1 MGTWIE
7 DHPNT
12 IIYYKDENFVITNG
26 GRLLW
31 NYLDVET
38 DDDLLYDDEDE
49 EDDIFLV
56 EINEWRVMED
66 DLEYIETIEV
76 L

>member
-31 NYLDVET
+31 NYEDVET